1 MLILGFE
8 NTLHNSQ
15 FISSKNVFKPNEVDK
30 MADKISDALSDTN
43 NMRELIDEQRLLAGD
58 VSVEQYKEVIGD
70 LRNE

>member
-1 MLILGFE
+1 
-8 NTLHNSQ
+8 
-15 FISSKNVFKPNEVDK
+15 

>member
-1 MLILGFE
+1 M
-8 NTLHNSQ
+8 HNSQ
-15 FISSKNVFKPNEVDK
+15 FISSENVFKPNEVDK

-43 NMRELIDEQRLLAGD
+43 NMRELIDEQRLLAGF

>member
-1 MLILGFE
+1 MLMQP
-8 NTLHNSQ
+8 Q